1 MSVLL
6 SRNVLL
12 LLLVLFLVFL
22 GIFLW
27 TAAPTVFYGDSG
39 ELQTVAL
46 CGGVAHP
53 TGYPTFVLLG
63 RAFGRL
69 PGGDPARR
77 ITAMSAFFAAA
88 SVCAFFLVL
97 KKYGLSTGIA
107 LIGSL
112 AYGFSFTFWWSA
124 IRAEVYTLSIFL
136 FLTSLWLTLHA
147 LERPSLARASAAAAA
162 LGLSMTG
169 HHAFAPA
176 VLVLGLFLAFK
187 RPVRPN
193 RVKYLIVLAAAFIA
207 GLAPY
212 AYCMWADSSGCPMN
226 YLRYSIELS
235 SGQYGLTEETFTN
248 PFKRLF
254 WLVRGGDAATTNLHD
269 PGEMAR
275 TSVQLFITQ
284 FIYQFGIVAL
294 PIFVLGIYHLLKNRD
309 TKVWI
314 LFCTIIAASIFSII
328 IGNRRLLPIF
338 AMPITIFVAI
348 AISFGLLVLRRR
360 FFREK
365 MGLSPRGALIVI
377 SFVGVLIATPHLI
390 RYSWDKSSV
399 VKSSMKVLVEAEP
412 EIKTIIPNLRDYTE
426 PRVFAERI
434 LRVAP
439 RNALIVGLWDIMAIY
454 YLHYVEGVRPDI
466 VLEPYFTE
474 HYIRLKRW
482 GEQHDLRERP
492 IVFVGQI
499 KTRLQNIEHLE
510 EIAVDEDRSIYVCRG
525 AFSNIEKCLRH

>member
-1 MSVLL
+1 MSVLF
-6 SRNVLL
+6 SRYVSL

-22 GIFLW
+22 EIFLW

-63 RAFGRL
+63 KAFGRL

-88 SVCAFFLVL
+88 SVCVLFLVL
-97 KKYGLSTGIA
+97 KKFGLPTGIA

-112 AYGFSFTFWWSA
+112 VYGFSFTFWWSA

-136 FLTSLWLTLHA
+136 FLASLWLTLHA
-147 LERPSLARASAAAAA
+147 LERPSLARAAAAAA
-162 LGLSMTG
+162 GLGLSMTG

-176 VLVLGLFLAFK
+176 VLVLGLVLAFK
-187 RPVRPN
+187 RPVRSN
-193 RVKYLIVLAAAFIA
+193 RVKYLFVLAAAFIA

-235 SGQYGLTEETFTN
+235 SGQHGLTEENFNN
-248 PFKRLF
+248 PFSRLF
-254 WLVRGGDAATTNLHD
+254 WLVKGGDAAATNLRD
-269 PGEMAR
+269 LGEMAR
-275 TSVQLFITQ
+275 FSVQLLIYQ
-284 FIYQFGIVAL
+284 FIYEFGIVAL
-294 PIFVLGIYHLLKNRD
+294 PIFALGFYHLIKNRD
-309 TKVWI
+309 IKAWI
-314 LFCTIIAASIFSII
+314 LIWTIILAYIFCII

-348 AISFGLLVLRRR
+348 AVSFGLLVLRQR
-360 FFREK
+360 FFGGGRT
-365 MGLSPRGALIVI
+365 LSPLGICIII
-377 SFVGVLIATPHLI
+377 SFVAVMIVTPHVI
-390 RYSWDKSSV
+390 RHAWDKSPAI
-399 VKSSMKVLVEAEP
+399 KPSMKMLVEAEP

-439 RNALIVGLWDIMAIY
+439 RDALIVGLWDIMAIY

-466 VLEPYFTE
+466 VLEPYFKE

-499 KTRLQNIEHLE
+499 KNRLQNPEHLE
-510 EIAVDEDRSIYVCRG
+510 EIAVDEDGSIYVCRG
-525 AFSNIEKCLRH
+525 PFSAIENCLKH